1 MPKPPGQA
9 GPLGG
14 ARKPFEVGGF
24 VGQITATS
32 MVFGYVSLCLVGM
45 SFRLHSGNLVG
56 GRFQIYFWIFSPR
69 KFGED
74 EPILTII
81 FFRWFGSTTNQ

>member
-24 VGQITATS
+24 VGQKTATS
-32 MVFGYVSLCLVGM
+32 MVFGFM
-45 SFRLHSGNLVG
+45 SSRDE
-56 GRFQIYFWIFSPR
+56 FQITQW
-69 KFGED
+69 
-74 EPILTII
+74 
-81 FFRWFGSTTNQ
+81 